1 MKWHWIAKE
10 EESTNLKF
18 LRGKF
23 PLRASLYS
31 SMTYHISLIK
41 TPKSY
46 FSQRN
51 RISLA
56 SPVFLQ
62 HPFRMNIDWSPSRHS
77 QFGVAV
83 VSYFPPTLL
92 FSFLFFSF
100 FFFFF
105 MIWGLKDLIS
115 NLMMANGRRIPWI
128 LNFFST
134 WNKFTFKRQLFQTGN

>member
-41 TPKSY
+41 TPKSH

-62 HPFRMNIDWSPSRHS
+62 HPFRMNIDWSPSRRS

-92 FSFLFFSF
+92 FSFLFFF
-100 FFFFF
+100 FFFH
-105 MIWGLKDLIS
+105 DLRAKRS
-115 NLMMANGRRIPWI
+115 DFKPHDGKWSSDS
-128 LNFFST
+128 LNFLSFS
-134 WNKFTFKRQLFQTGN
+134 